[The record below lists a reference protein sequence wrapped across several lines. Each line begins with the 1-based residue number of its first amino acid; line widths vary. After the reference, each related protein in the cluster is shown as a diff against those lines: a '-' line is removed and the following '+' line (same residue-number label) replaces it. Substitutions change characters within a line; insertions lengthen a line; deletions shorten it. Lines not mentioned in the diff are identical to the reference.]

1 MAETAKAS
9 ETPGEERAFLDQR
22 LDGLESVG
30 NGVPHPAIYFPGPIE
45 LGVGDFFIGGVM
57 PTWTPF
63 AQNVV

>member
-30 NGVPHPAIYFPGPIE
+30 NGVPHPAIFFPGLIE
-45 LGVGDFFIGGVM
+45 PGVGEFCIGGVM
-57 PTWTPF
+57 PTWALF